1 MSLLKVIKSK
11 IYTVESYLRS
21 NSAMKSVAAVR
32 LTKYKK
38 KKSLLSLVK
47 EIASN
52 YVYRKKKQDPE
63 DFKTV
68 HLVVGCNQGM
78 CGSFFSNIAIYI
90 KNLLKT
96 KKEGEKFFILGEKFI
111 EYNIHPDIY
120 VKKLLFSEADV
131 LKISDEFVRF
141 MIDQK
146 ITRVYLHHYNNHGI
160 ESKLIVEDRDPD
172 NKYCVYRM
180 LNFTQMIME
189 AIFTS
194 GFYENKERVIA
205 LEQAKTNAEKMLKKS
220 YNELNRIR
228 QESITNDLAEIV
240 SGVLL

>member
-1 MSLLKVIKSK
+1 MSLLKGIKSK

-32 LTKYKK
+32 LTQYKK
-38 KKSLLSLVK
+38 KISSLSLVK

-111 EYNIHPDIY
+111 EYNIHPDIC
-120 VKKLLFSEADV
+120 VKKLFFSEAGI

-141 MIDQK
+141 MIGQK
-146 ITRVYLHHYNNHGI
+146 ITHVYLHHYNNHGI

-189 AIFTS
+189 AIFIS